1 MGIEKYVAVASLGL
15 FIMFV
20 GEILTVYNFMI
31 NPLTDIVGN
40 PIRFDPESKI
50 YQFISIGIAPALIL
64 LGTSYLMARQYGS
77 KPIGFMIIASGIIL
91 LIGMIIAYTL
101 LEQLE
106 EIYLV
111 TTVTITPLIFAA
123 VSIAVIIVGVTLLKQ
138 KKRRPKKEYF

>member
-40 PIRFDPESKI
+40 PIRFDAESKI
-50 YQFISIGIAPALIL
+50 LQFISIGIAPALVL

-77 KPIGFMIIASGIIL
+77 RPIGFMIIASGVIL

-106 EIYLV
+106 EAYLV
-111 TTVTITPLIFAA
+111 TAVTITPLVFAA

>member
-1 MGIEKYVAVASLGL
+1 MGIEKYVAIASLGL

-20 GEILTVYNFMI
+20 GEILTVYYFMI
-31 NPLTDIVGN
+31 DAPTDIIGD
-40 PIRFDPESKI
+40 PIRIDPEPKI
-50 YQFISIGIAPALIL
+50 YQFISIGIAPALVL
-64 LGTSYLMARQYGS
+64 LGLSYLMARQYGS
-77 KPIGFMIIASGIIL
+77 KPIGFMIIASGVIL

-106 EIYLV
+106 KVYLITAV
-111 TTVTITPLIFAA
+111 TVTPLIFAA

>member
-1 MGIEKYVAVASLGL
+1 MGIEKYIAVASLGL

-20 GEILTVYNFMI
+20 GEILTIYYFMI
-31 NPLTDIVGN
+31 EPQTDIVGN
-40 PIRFDPESKI
+40 PIRIEAEPKI

-64 LGTSYLMARQYGS
+64 AVTSYIMARQYGS
-77 KPIGFMIIASGIIL
+77 KPIGLMIIASGVIL
-91 LIGMIIAYTL
+91 LIGMIITYTMI
-101 LEQLE
+101 EQLE
-106 EIYLV
+106 EVYLV

>member
-1 MGIEKYVAVASLGL
+1 MGIEKYIAVASLGL

-20 GEILTVYNFMI
+20 GEILTIYYFMI
-31 NPLTDIVGN
+31 EPQTDIIGN
-40 PIRFDPESKI
+40 PIRIEAEPKI
-50 YQFISIGIAPALIL
+50 YQFISISIAPALIL
-64 LGTSYLMARQYGS
+64 AVTSYLMARQYGS
-77 KPIGFMIIASGIIL
+77 KPIGFMIIASGVIL

-106 EIYLV
+106 EVYLV
-111 TTVTITPLIFAA
+111 TAVTITPLIFAV

>member
-1 MGIEKYVAVASLGL
+1 MGIEKYVAIASLGL

-20 GEILTVYNFMI
+20 GEILTIYNFMI
-31 NPLTDIVGN
+31 NPTTDIIGD
-40 PIRFDPESKI
+40 PIRIDPEPKI
-50 YQFISIGIAPALIL
+50 LQFISIGIAPALVL
-64 LGTSYLMARQYGS
+64 LGTSYLMAREFGS
-77 KPIGFMIIASGIIL
+77 KLIGFMIIASGVIL

-106 EIYLV
+106 EVYLI
-111 TTVTITPLIFAA
+111 TAVTITPLIFAT